1 MARFDFASMSVGSTV
16 TGDACITELQ
26 RRTTRRGNAYIKAT
40 LRNAS
45 GSATAKVWDR
55 VEAWDDL
62 VPGDPVQVQTRVEEG
77 WQGGAPELVVQDV
90 ERLPDSHPIAREL
103 HPVSCTPLTELE
115 KRFEALADAIERPE
129 ARILLDVVLDYK
141 SDGRRLRDLFME
153 APAAT
158 HHHHQY
164 LHGLLEH
171 SCEVAEGALRL
182 ASVEPYAPHIDES
195 AVTTAAL
202 LHDLG
207 KVTEYEFGP
216 RTPIRV
222 SHDGRLR
229 SHLASGSELVA
240 LAVAETYA
248 LEAGAVT
255 IEDVRLVQH
264 VIQSHHGE
272 YGSPV
277 QPACM
282 EAVIVHLA
290 DMASARLNP
299 MMQALKGE
307 PLDEEGWAHPAGWK
321 RSAVWHF
328 LRTTDRGGGDGD
340 GRYPDPESEEAV
352 SVAPQ
357 HTSVLVLAPVGGDNE

>member
-1 MARFDFASMSVGSTV
+1 MARFDFSELVVGESV
-16 TGDACITELQ
+16 TGAACISELQ
-26 RRTTRRGNAYIKAT
+26 RRMTRRGNAYIKAT

-45 GSATAKVWDR
+45 GSAAAKVWDR

-62 VPGDPVQVQTRVEEG
+62 MPGDPVQVQTRVEEG
-77 WQGGAPELVVQDV
+77 WQGGAPELVVQEV
-90 ERLPDSHPIAREL
+90 ERLPDSHPIALEL
-103 HPVSCTPLTELE
+103 HPISCTPFTELE
-115 KRFEALADAIERPE
+115 KRFEALVDAIERPE
-129 ARILLDVVLDYK
+129 ARILLDVVLDYEWE
-141 SDGRRLRDLFME
+141 GRSLRELYRE

-164 LHGLLEH
+164 LHGVYEH

-182 ASVEPYAPHIDES
+182 ASVEPYAQYIDAS
-195 AVTTAAL
+195 AVITAAL

-216 RTPIRV
+216 RMPIRV

-229 SHLASGSELVA
+229 SHLATGSELVA

-248 LEAGAVT
+248 LEAGAVM

-282 EAVIVHLA
+282 EAVVIHLA
-290 DMASARLNP
+290 DMGSARLNP
-299 MMQALKGE
+299 LMQALEGE
-307 PLDEEGWAHPAGWK
+307 PLDEEGWAHPTGWK

-328 LRTTDRGGGDGD
+328 LRTTDRGGAIGD
-340 GRYPDPESEEAV
+340 GRYPDPQCEEAAG
-352 SVAPQ
+352 VAPQ
-357 HTSVLVLAPVGGDNE
+357 RTSVLILAPVGGDNE